1 MASTSTVARWE
12 EVLDA
17 IEHDADTCVAR
28 FVRGDDVDAL
38 PCCEPPDDIGPLPAA
53 LEPRARAVLARV
65 REVEAM
71 LDRIPRPGVVPRPT
85 RFASHPDVNS
95 TFTHHA

>member
-1 MASTSTVARWE
+1 MTSTTARWS

-17 IEHDADTCVAR
+17 IEHDAETCVAR
-28 FVRGDDVDAL
+28 FIRGDDVDAL
-38 PCCEPPDDIGPLPAA
+38 PCCEPPVDIGPLPAE

-71 LDRIPRPGVVPRPT
+71 LERIPRPGLTPRPH
-85 RFASHPDVNS
+85 RFGTSDDVGS
-95 TFTHHA
+95 TFTRRV